1 MLPKA
6 FRNYFV
12 RLFLRDRVNMA
23 GSSSEHTDAF
33 SRPVLPKFKQPEGEP
48 DI

>member
-6 FRNYFV
+6 FGNYSVASF
-12 RLFLRDRVNMA
+12 FRDCVNMA